1 MRRDGDVEAA
11 WFFWNFL
18 CEVSD
23 LLFDQYQ
30 DDFMDLIM
38 EEEDKRHTEREYE
51 RYLEAEAARQGEEV
65 R

>member
-1 MRRDGDVEAA
+1 MKRDGEVEAA

-23 LLFDQYQ
+23 LVFDRYQ
-30 DDFMDLIM
+30 DEFMDLIM
-38 EEEDKRHTEREYE
+38 EEEDKRHMEEEYE
-51 RYLEAEAARQGEEV
+51 RYLKAQAARQGEGV